1 MNGGGQGAG
10 TDRRVRV
17 QLITRQAVDCDG
29 GGGRQLIAM
38 QAIDRDVGI
47 DGGEELMAVEEGRE
61 EEEILWEVV

>member
-1 MNGGGQGAG
+1 M
-10 TDRRVRV
+10 